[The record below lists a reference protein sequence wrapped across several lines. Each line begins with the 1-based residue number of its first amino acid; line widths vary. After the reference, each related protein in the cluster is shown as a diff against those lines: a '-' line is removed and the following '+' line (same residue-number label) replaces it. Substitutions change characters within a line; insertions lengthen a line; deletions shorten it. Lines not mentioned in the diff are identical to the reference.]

1 MINKKANSIAAQALR
16 KIASI
21 LEKKAGV
28 ADWGVHNLLPKSWDN
43 NMVGRGVRNAAYAV
57 SNPVGYAQRRVV
69 EPAIP
74 QISRGYNA
82 AKREINK
89 GLEQTGDVFRAA
101 DTYWSNP
108 NAPTGQYPAHPHVKN
123 LYRRY
128 DSIKGR

>member
-1 MINKKANSIAAQALR
+1 MINKEANLIAARALR
-16 KIASI
+16 KIASV
-21 LEKKAGV
+21 LEKQAGV

-43 NMVGRGVRNAAYAV
+43 NPVGRGVRNAAYAV

-82 AKREINK
+82 AKQGINK
-89 GLEQTGDVFRAA
+89 EVENLGDSFRSV

-108 NAPTGQYPAHPHVKN
+108 NAPTGQYAAHPAVKN

-128 DSIKGR
+128 DSNKGR